1 MAKKVKTT
9 EENRESVKKAIQ
21 DAYPQYFETE
31 APEGTLK
38 VITTNGLEFLDPTEA
53 DEQSLVWDDAEG
65 ALLTKEAA
73 KVTLNR
79 YDYSRIFGIGSMGG
93 AITVRR
99 KDHNRNEA
107 IKGAIFSFI
116 DRLPESDKD
125 RAADALK
132 LLAECLQ
139 STSNKDKHARITA
152 DILNLTAE
160 FLRP

>member
-21 DAYPQYFETE
+21 DAYHQYFETE

-53 DEQSLVWDDAEG
+53 NEQSLVWNDEDG

-73 KVTLNR
+73 KVNLNR
-79 YDYSRIFGIGSMGG
+79 YDYSRVIAIDPAGG
-93 AITVRR
+93 AFTYSR

-107 IKGAIFSFI
+107 IKCAIFSFT

-139 STSNKDKHARITA
+139 STSSKDKHARITA